1 MFVYGFWYWNNCG
14 TLVLLY
20 GKKNRKVKQLARNL
34 KRLKLKKKK
43 PFVVES
49 STSYNRT
56 MQNVGLL
63 YISYT
68 FISFIKT
75 FLLNPK
81 SYLFILKHFFI
92 ITYSYILKFCI
103 TIVQRLRLLIN
114 VIRYIQS
121 NLYTSEY
128 NTRALRLST

>member
-1 MFVYGFWYWNNCG
+1 MFINWFWYWKNCG

-68 FISFIKT
+68 FIPFMKT
-75 FLLNPK
+75 FLLEPK
-81 SYLFILKHFFI
+81 VVNIQSETLFNYYLFTFQ
-92 ITYSYILKFCI
+92 FCI
-103 TIVQRLRLLIN
+103 TIVQRLRFLIN

-121 NLYTSEY
+121 NLCISEY

>member
-1 MFVYGFWYWNNCG
+1 MFIYGFWYWKNCG

-75 FLLNPK
+75 FLFEPK
-81 SYLFILKHFFI
+81 VVNIQSETLFNYYLFTFKVF
-92 ITYSYILKFCI
+92 I
-103 TIVQRLRLLIN
+103 TILQRLRFLVN

-121 NLYTSEY
+121 NLYISEY

>member
-1 MFVYGFWYWNNCG
+1 MFIYGFWYWKNCG

-75 FLLNPK
+75 FLFEPK
-81 SYLFILKHFFI
+81 VVNIQSETLFNYYLFTFQ
-92 ITYSYILKFCI
+92 FCI
-103 TIVQRLRLLIN
+103 TIVRRLRIIIN
-114 VIRYIQS
+114 VIRYIQN
-121 NLYTSEY
+121 NLYISEY

>member
-1 MFVYGFWYWNNCG
+1 MFIYGIWYWKNCG

-63 YISYT
+63 YIDYT

-75 FLLNPK
+75 FLFEPK
-81 SYLFILKHFFI
+81 AVFIYSQTLFNH
-92 ITYSYILKFCI
+92 YIFKLKFCI
-103 TIVQRLRLLIN
+103 TIVQRLRILIN

-121 NLYTSEY
+121 NLYISEY

>member
-1 MFVYGFWYWNNCG
+1 MGFDIEKNCG

-75 FLLNPK
+75 FLFEPK
-81 SYLFILKHFFI
+81 VLFI
-92 ITYSYILKFCI
+92 
-103 TIVQRLRLLIN
+103 
-114 VIRYIQS
+114 
-121 NLYTSEY
+121 
-128 NTRALRLST
+128 

>member
-1 MFVYGFWYWNNCG
+1 MFNYGFWYWKNCG

-75 FLLNPK
+75 FLFETK
-81 SYLFILKHFFI
+81 VVFIYSETLFNDYFF
-92 ITYSYILKFCI
+92 TLKFFI
-103 TIVQRLRLLIN
+103 TIVQRLRILIN

-121 NLYTSEY
+121 NLNISEY

>member
-1 MFVYGFWYWNNCG
+1 MGFDIEKNCG

-56 MQNVGLL
+56 MQNVGLQ

-75 FLLNPK
+75 FLFEPK
-81 SYLFILKHFFI
+81 VVFVYSETLFNYYF
-92 ITYSYILKFCI
+92 
-103 TIVQRLRLLIN
+103 
-114 VIRYIQS
+114 
-121 NLYTSEY
+121 
-128 NTRALRLST
+128 

>member
-1 MFVYGFWYWNNCG
+1 MFIYGFWYWKNCG

-68 FISFIKT
+68 FIPFMKT
-75 FLLNPK
+75 FLFEPK
-81 SYLFILKHFFI
+81 VVNIQSETLFNYYLFTFQ
-92 ITYSYILKFCI
+92 FCI
-103 TIVQRLRLLIN
+103 TIVRRLRIIIN
-114 VIRYIQS
+114 VIRYIQN
-121 NLYTSEY
+121 NLYISEY